1 MTPSV
6 WHPLSA
12 DFAELAARALAFDG
26 HAPFSETALAQLATG
41 ARQLVWAGPAAAVYS
56 PTEAEFVVDPEFRHQ
71 GNGGRMLNLLL
82 TQAPGDLYLWA
93 YGGHP
98 DARALAASRGLQ
110 PVREV
115 LQLRVPGA
123 EPDGHGPGSP
133 APDSDEPGVYIES
146 DDTDA
151 LRRYRSLG
159 YREYS
164 IDIRYRWRSEPYGV

>member
-56 PTEAEFVVDPEFRHQ
+56 ATEAEFVVDPEFRHQ

-123 EPDGHGPGSP
+123 EPD
-133 APDSDEPGVYIES
+133 VYIES